1 VVERHRRIPLFKTR
15 MARSQNRF
23 ETPTESHKPRM
34 DATGRSRDGR
44 VIHVV
49 DSTACK

>member
-1 VVERHRRIPLFKTR
+1 VFKGR
-15 MARSQNRF
+15 QAHSQNRF

-44 VIHVV
+44 VIHAI
-49 DSTACK
+49 DGIARK